1 MKNISLIILFLIISN
16 NVYANGKILKSGFIS
31 KSASVKEGIN
41 IKDPKN
47 KIIIIYNHG
56 QNTNDKALK
65 NQCIWV
71 NQIRNQA
78 SLVGEEI
85 NGKKIMVYN
94 FCSNEIAGDMSQK
107 KSWWFSKTPYEGKH
121 KLDKRVEKNLELVEK
136 FIEIGVPRKQI
147 IISGHSCGGLLTL
160 MLLSAHPEKV
170 GGGISYMQACFGK
183 LSKSYKVKKV
193 GPEKALEKFAKKYP
207 GPAELRARQ
216 INNIKNSENVPVLA
230 FTHPKDKFEGLLSDW
245 LEEVPGVKRIV
256 ISEVYKINGKS
267 CVVKGVDW
275 QNKISAQKNPGHEM
289 NQADCF
295 QYYNPT
301 IKDYIASRINEN

>member
-1 MKNISLIILFLIISN
+1 MKKLLLILIFLTVTN
-16 NVYANGKILKSGFIS
+16 TVYANGKILKSGFIT
-31 KSASVKEGIN
+31 KSASVKEGMN
-41 IKDPKN
+41 IDDPKN

-56 QNTNDKALK
+56 QNSNDKSHK
-65 NQCIWV
+65 NECIWV

-78 SLVGEEI
+78 SLVDKEI

-94 FCSNEIAGDMSQK
+94 FCTNDFAGDMSLK
-107 KSWWFSKTPYEGKH
+107 KHWWNSKTPYVGKH
-121 KLDKRVEKNLELVEK
+121 KLDKRIERNLELVEK
-136 FIEIGVPRKQI
+136 FVSIGVPRKQI

-160 MLLSAHPEKV
+160 MLLSAYPEKV

-183 LSKSYKVKKV
+183 LSKTYKVKKV

-207 GPAELRARQ
+207 GPAELRARI
-216 INNIKNSENVPVLA
+216 INNIKQSDNVSVLA
-230 FTHPKDKFEGLLSDW
+230 FTHPKDKWEGLLSDW

-256 ISEVYKINGKS
+256 ISEDYKIKGKS

-275 QNKISAQKNPGHEM
+275 QENVSRRKNPGHEM

-301 IKDYIASRINEN
+301 IKEYIASRIK

>member
-1 MKNISLIILFLIISN
+1 MKKILLVVLFLIVSN

-41 IKDPKN
+41 IKNPEN

-65 NQCIWV
+65 NECIWV

-78 SLVGEEI
+78 SLVDEEI

-107 KSWWFSKTPYEGKH
+107 KSWWSSKTPYEGKH
-121 KLDKRVEKNLELVEK
+121 KLDKRIEKNLELVEK
-136 FIEIGVPRKQI
+136 FVEIGVPRKQI

-160 MLLSAHPEKV
+160 MLLAAHPDKV

-183 LSKSYKVKKV
+183 LSKKYKVKKV
-193 GPEKALEKFAKKYP
+193 GPEEALKKFAKKRP
-207 GPAELRARQ
+207 GPAELRQRQ
-216 INNIKNSENVPVLA
+216 IDNIKKSNNVPVLA
-230 FTHPKDKFEGLLSDW
+230 FTHPRDKYEGLLSDW

-256 ISEVYKINGKS
+256 ISENYKVNGKK
-267 CVVKGVDW
+267 CVVGGYDW
-275 QNKISAQKNPGHEM
+275 KENVSKQKNPGHVM
-289 NQADCF
+289 NMADCF
-295 QYYNPT
+295 QYYNPV
-301 IKDYIASRINEN
+301 ILDYIASRLK

>member
-1 MKNISLIILFLIISN
+1 MKKLLLILIFLIVSN
-16 NVYANGKILKSGFIS
+16 TVYANGKILKSGFIT
-31 KSASVKEGIN
+31 KSASVKEGMN
-41 IKDPKN
+41 IDDPEN

-56 QNTNDKALK
+56 QNSNDKAIK
-65 NQCIWV
+65 GECIWV

-78 SLVGEEI
+78 SLVDKEI

-94 FCSNEIAGDMSQK
+94 FCSNDFAGDMSLK
-107 KSWWFSKTPYEGKH
+107 KHWWKSKTPYVGKH

-136 FIEIGVPRKQI
+136 FISMGVPRKQI

-183 LSKSYKVKKV
+183 LSSNYKVKKV
-193 GPEKALEKFAKKYP
+193 GSEVALEKFAKKYP

-216 INNIKNSENVPVLA
+216 INNIKQSDKVPVLA
-230 FTHPKDKFEGLLSDW
+230 FTHPKDKWEGLLSDW

-256 ISEVYKINGKS
+256 ISEDYKINGKS
-267 CVVKGVDW
+267 CVVKGDNWEENV
-275 QNKISAQKNPGHEM
+275 SARKNPGHEM
-289 NQADCF
+289 NQGLCF
-295 QYYNPT
+295 QYYNPE
-301 IKDYIASRINEN
+301 ILNFINSRLK

>member
-1 MKNISLIILFLIISN
+1 MKKILLIILFLIISN

-41 IKDPKN
+41 IKDPEN

-56 QNTNDKALK
+56 QNTNDKSLK
-65 NQCIWV
+65 NECIWV

-78 SLVGEEI
+78 SLVDEEI

-107 KSWWFSKTPYEGKH
+107 KSWWSSKTPYEGKH

-160 MLLSAHPEKV
+160 MLLAAHPEKV

-183 LSKSYKVKKV
+183 LSSKYKVKKV
-193 GPEKALEKFAKKYP
+193 GPEEALVKFAKKRP
-207 GPAELRARQ
+207 GPSELRARQ
-216 INNIKNSENVPVLA
+216 INNIKQSNNVPVLA
-230 FTHPKDKFEGLLSDW
+230 FTHPRDKWEGLLSDW

-256 ISEVYKINGKS
+256 ISEDYKINGKT
-267 CVVKGVDW
+267 CIVKGDNW
-275 QNKISAQKNPGHEM
+275 QENITARKNPGHEM
-289 NQADCF
+289 NQGLCF
-295 QYYNPT
+295 QYYNPV
-301 IKDYIASRINEN
+301 ILDYIASRIK